1 MSFSRDTISDG
12 WTFIGS
18 KGSKGVPGRLPMGS
32 ATIATI
38 VKEKSKERTE
48 AVQKRQA
55 KTAV

>member
-1 MSFSRDTISDG
+1 
-12 WTFIGS
+12 
-18 KGSKGVPGRLPMGS
+18 MGS